1 MVQRKLLFAVACCA
15 LGSCGGSTPSAPDAT
30 AVAIVVTGAE
40 VLRITFQSSCPGLG
54 QGVLPLVYTR
64 VNVALT
70 SSDWV
75 ASASSP
81 AGGDVELH
89 IRQSGPAAPGIVP
102 VTGTISGTAIHMPDL
117 FPQASWNLSVSFS
130 GQTLL
135 TGTAFAAG
143 AVPNTTTGGMDGLG
157 NGTVTLTAAS
167 GASCS
172 GAVFS
177 WSIYPPS

>member
-1 MVQRKLLFAVACCA
+1 MLQRNLPFVVACCV
-15 LGSCGGSTPSAPDAT
+15 LGSCGGSTPSAPDAA
-30 AVAIVVTGAE
+30 AVGIVVTGSE
-40 VLRITFQSSCPGLG
+40 VLRIVFQSPCTGLG

-64 VNVALT
+64 VNVALS

-81 AGGDVELH
+81 AAGDVELQ

-102 VTGTISGTAIHMPDL
+102 VNGTISGTAIHMPDL
-117 FPQASWNLSVSFS
+117 FPLASWNLSVSFS
-130 GQTLL
+130 GQTLF
-135 TGTAFAAG
+135 TGTAFAAN
-143 AVPNTTTGGMDGLG
+143 AVPNTTTAGMDGVG
-157 NGTVTLTAAS
+157 NGTVTLTGAS

-172 GAVFS
+172 GAAFS